1 MFIFTASLF
10 VPMSYG
16 IINFSQDAVDTVEQ
30 MLDTLSSPRIDP
42 LCPEKLNASW
52 LLRPPFTKLT
62 NTSESGDKKSGIFY
76 SALEFAL
83 NRCCGKFNG
92 RHQNFTI
99 SCKTYAAANTSM
111 LHRDIRMDEAD
122 LIFPVQSD
130 MENEYKGY
138 LPYLKIL
145 DSPGVVL
152 IQRSDSIQRSS
163 ANNLWSAIGNCWP
176 IIVMTV
182 LLSFAAGLCVW
193 AMVGDYLYVQQS
205 ALQC

>member
-1 MFIFTASLF
+1 MFIFMASLF
-10 VPMSYG
+10 VPMSYAS
-16 IINFSQDAVDTVEQ
+16 IISQDTNHTVEG
-30 MLDTLSSPRIDP
+30 MLNSLLPPYTPNNSLF
-42 LCPEKLNASW
+42 LMWTCPEKLNASW

-62 NTSESGDKKSGIFY
+62 NSSGSDDKKSGIFY
-76 SALEFAL
+76 TALEFAF
-83 NRCCGKFNG
+83 NRCCGKLNPGKKTF
-92 RHQNFTI
+92 I
-99 SCKTYAAANTSM
+99 SCKTHAAANTSM
-111 LHRDIRMDEAD
+111 LHRDIRMDETD

-130 MENEYKGY
+130 TENEYKGY
-138 LPYLKIL
+138 LSYLKIL

-193 AMVGDYLYVQQS
+193 AMVGD
-205 ALQC
+205 